1 MEKPSRSHDLGIMT
15 DAHNH
20 NTSKNSLG
28 NELKHA
34 VLSHGGESWSIFH
47 GRHRITA
54 KFAAITDFA
63 VNLLIGAVDRF
74 SMRTPFGLGH
84 L

>member
-28 NELKHA
+28 NELKHS
-34 VLSHGGESWSIFH
+34 VLSHGGKSVSTFH
-47 GRHRITA
+47 RRHELPQSSQSVYRVCGKSA
-54 KFAAITDFA
+54 
-63 VNLLIGAVDRF
+63 N
-74 SMRTPFGLGH
+74 
-84 L
+84 